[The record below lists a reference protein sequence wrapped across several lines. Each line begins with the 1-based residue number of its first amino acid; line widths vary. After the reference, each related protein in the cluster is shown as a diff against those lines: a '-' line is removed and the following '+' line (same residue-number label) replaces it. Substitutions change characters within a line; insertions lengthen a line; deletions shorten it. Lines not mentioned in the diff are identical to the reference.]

1 MKANLILRVIFKWID
16 KIIAYDIIYIRAMLS
31 IRNDDGTLGYIEGEL
46 GALTADDGTMTA
58 YISVRTSFGSGNC
71 IYFINNENIYQYD
84 CDKDTLEVVYTYLRI
99 GKSYKIFDVIV
110 YRKAASPEKKYDF
123 INDFF
128 VYDGKLYLCL
138 NGGIVEVDKSGEK
151 YVLGGQ
157 YICVSDVT
165 DGKIELERIKND
177 ERIRVIFDIKRKKI
191 YDK

>member
-1 MKANLILRVIFKWID
+1 
-16 KIIAYDIIYIRAMLS
+16 MLN

-110 YRKAASPEKKYDF
+110 YRKAASPEKNTILSMIF
-123 INDFF
+123 
-128 VYDGKLYLCL
+128 LYMMGNYIFALT
-138 NGGIVEVDKSGEK
+138 EV
-151 YVLGGQ
+151 L
-157 YICVSDVT
+157 
-165 DGKIELERIKND
+165 
-177 ERIRVIFDIKRKKI
+177 
-191 YDK
+191 